1 MFLALL
7 QETTQPVNTTPIR
20 IGALAGMVIIV
31 AIIILRRKKKKA
43 KKVEDE
49 F

>member
-1 MFLALL
+1 MIFALL
-7 QETTQPVNTTPIR
+7 QETTSPEPNTLPLK
-20 IGALAGMVIIV
+20 IGCLIGIVIIV
-31 AIIILRRKKKKA
+31 AIIIMPRKKM

>member
-7 QETTQPVNTTPIR
+7 QETTRQPNTLPLK
-20 IGALAGMVIIV
+20 IGCFIMRHKG
-31 AIIILRRKKKKA
+31 KKA
-43 KKVEDE
+43 IKVEDE